1 MKTIQKDKKN
11 QIIVELENGRSI
23 REVAALFGVSKS
35 YIHGVRK
42 SVTKVLKN
50 NVGGRKPKL
59 SLQSQRYCTRLITS
73 GGLKSTNEVA
83 IKLNTDLEID
93 VSRHTIARALKLNGL
108 NSFEKQCKP
117 KLSLKNVSGHLSFA
131 NIHKN

>member
-1 MKTIQKDKKN
+1 MKIIQKDKKN
-11 QIIVELENGRSI
+11 KIIVELENGKSI
-23 REVAALFGVSKS
+23 REVAALFDVSKS

-42 SVTKVLKN
+42 SVTKVLNN

-83 IKLNTDLEID
+83 IKL
-93 VSRHTIARALKLNGL
+93 G
-108 NSFEKQCKP
+108 
-117 KLSLKNVSGHLSFA
+117 
-131 NIHKN
+131 